1 MTEDKDKNININSPE
16 YVREIAK
23 KAEENQKLRKSLLE
37 KFSQREVSIDELIK
51 YSSNKPFTQIGRIT
65 ALKLITMLPGWT
77 QNNALSAFVSYGIPI
92 DIKLR
97 DIKLSPRNL
106 ELYKILLDSDT
117 PVSWRK
123 RMKAPEGWPWKGNV
137 LETLKDIN
145 ENDLPSEIARA
156 VRYEFG
162 KDSLISLDGLQES
175 DDVHNNTE
183 NDNNKS
189 DDLDDLDELDALL
202 AEEDDA
208 ENESDIEDE
217 LDILLH
223 EEDDDSTD
231 LLSMLDDE
239 DDD

>member
-1 MTEDKDKNININSPE
+1 MAESKDKNIDINSPE

-23 KAEENQKLRKSLLE
+23 KAEENQKLRKALLE
-37 KFSQREVSIDELIK
+37 KFSQKEVSIDELIK
-51 YSSNKPFTQIGRIT
+51 YSGNKPFTQIGRIT

-137 LETLKDIN
+137 LETLKDID
-145 ENDLPSEIARA
+145 ENSLPSEIARA

-162 KDSLISLDGLQES
+162 KDSLISLDGLQE
-175 DDVHNNTE
+175 NNSTIE
-183 NDNNKS
+183 NDVEEENE
-189 DDLDDLDELDALL
+189 LDELDALL
-202 AEEDDA
+202 AEDDDEEED
-208 ENESDIEDE
+208 ESDIEDE
-217 LDILLH
+217 LDILLSE
-223 EEDDDSTD
+223 EEDDTTD

-239 DDD
+239 DDDD